1 MQSPIHRIKSLL
13 RHLPGK
19 DAQIGEFL
27 LEKKDFEGLKMLVD
41 SALYLARKNQS
52 KEIIP
57 DKYKDIDTI
66 SLTKLKSE
74 VDNYYTLINNILG
87 EEDYESEIEDVI
99 FDEEAEL

>member
-1 MQSPIHRIKSLL
+1 
-13 RHLPGK
+13 LPGK
-19 DAQIGEFL
+19 DAQIGESL

-52 KEIIP
+52 KEVIP

>member
-19 DAQIGEFL
+19 DAQIGESL

-57 DKYKDIDTI
+57 DKYKDTDTI

-99 FDEEAEL
+99 FDEEVEL